1 MDFINS
7 KSSHRHVVLYAT
19 ITLHVKTF
27 LRSFYRLWQ
36 RRRPGG
42 SRVGV
47 TPTLSTKETPSI
59 LLYR

>member
-7 KSSHRHVVLYAT
+7 KSSHRHVVLYVT

-42 SRVGV
+42 SGVGV
-47 TPTLSTKETPSI
+47 TLSTKETPSI